1 MPKKLNTSEFIIRAT
16 EIHGNKYDYSKTSY
30 INKRTKIRII
40 CKEHGEFSQWPQSH
54 LSGCGCPECGKLISI
69 EKKSHPY
76 LSLEENIKR
85 VKNKHGER
93 YNLSLI
99 PQKYSLE
106 EKYPVLCNKCGNTIY
121 VSIRSLLSNI
131 GGCKYCKFLKQSVER
146 RGVIIPKLRKRR
158 FGVNDS
164 ANVATDERSFQKWQS
179 MIQRCCDEE
188 YKAKHPSYK
197 NCVVCDSW
205 LYYSEYR
212 KWYEENY
219 IKGFDIDK
227 DVFCYGF
234 DVKIYSP
241 STCCFIPPEINYMLT
256 SITKTNKKK
265 HLGVYKSGKSFLAIY
280 SKTYLGSFRTEKD
293 AIAAYVCEKK
303 KHYKDI
309 IDKWKPQL
317 NSNIYNKLIEII
329 NDIK

>member
-76 LSLEENIKR
+76 LSLEENTNR

-131 GGCKYCKFLKQSVER
+131 GGWKSHTNL
-146 RGVIIPKLRKRR
+146 
-158 FGVNDS
+158 
-164 ANVATDERSFQKWQS
+164 T
-179 MIQRCCDEE
+179 
-188 YKAKHPSYK
+188 HPVK
-197 NCVVCDSW
+197 
-205 LYYSEYR
+205 
-212 KWYEENY
+212 
-219 IKGFDIDK
+219 
-227 DVFCYGF
+227 VF
-234 DVKIYSP
+234 
-241 STCCFIPPEINYMLT
+241 
-256 SITKTNKKK
+256 
-265 HLGVYKSGKSFLAIY
+265 
-280 SKTYLGSFRTEKD
+280 
-293 AIAAYVCEKK
+293 
-303 KHYKDI
+303 
-309 IDKWKPQL
+309 
-317 NSNIYNKLIEII
+317 
-329 NDIK
+329 